1 MIGRCHFA
9 DSSESLVK
17 RIWIPD
23 ERNRSRARQDD
34 LTARYS
40 PSPPSNKDSREL
52 SVTKMMLCDLR
63 VWTKRTGQRWVGI
76 AGREAMQELVN
87 KEQEVSM
94 PGDPA
99 SC

>member
-1 MIGRCHFA
+1 
-9 DSSESLVK
+9 
-17 RIWIPD
+17 
-23 ERNRSRARQDD
+23 
-34 LTARYS
+34 
-40 PSPPSNKDSREL
+40 
-52 SVTKMMLCDLR
+52 MMLCDLR
-63 VWTKRTGQRWVGI
+63 VWTKTTGQRWVGI